1 MKGIILDYTPSET
14 FILLDDDSVITLPT
28 NSFSKL
34 SPIGSSI
41 NLSTLYDIGSNTQYH
56 NQSLINNSIELL

>member
-1 MKGIILDYTPSET
+1 MKGIILDYTPSEA

-41 NLSTLYDIGSNTQYH
+41 NLSTIYDTSSNTQH
-56 NQSLINNSIELL
+56 HSQNFMNSSIELL